1 MMTRVRRDLPSGTV
15 TFLFT
20 DVEGSTK
27 LLHELGADVYARV
40 LAEHRR
46 VLREAYDAHGGVEV
60 DTQGDAFF
68 VAFPTASGALRAAA
82 EATGGLAAGPI
93 RVRMGIHTG
102 TPHLAEEGYVGVD
115 VHRAARIAA
124 CGHGG
129 QVLVSA
135 ATAALVGAEELRFLG
150 EHRLKDLSAPEGVY
164 QLGDADFPPLKSLHQ
179 TNLPIPSTPFLG
191 REHELAE
198 VLGLLSREDVRLLTL
213 TGPGGTGKTRLG
225 LQAAGGLADRYPQ
238 GVWWVALA
246 PLHDSK
252 LVSATAAHALGA
264 TDGLA
269 DHIGDGSMLVLFDN
283 FEQVIDAAAD
293 LADVLASCPNLD
305 VLVTSREPLHLTG
318 EQEYPVPPLAHE
330 EGVDLF
336 AARARAVKPDFEPDD
351 AVPAI
356 CRRLDDLPLALE
368 LAAARVRAVSPAQIL
383 ERLDQR
389 LPLLTG
395 GARDL
400 PERQRTL
407 RATIEW
413 SYELLAPEEQ
423 RLFARLAVFRGGCT
437 LEAAEHVT
445 EADLD
450 GLESLVDKN
459 LLRHREDRYWMLET
473 IAEYAAE
480 RLRQGEEETA
490 IRDRHLEHFLALA
503 ERAYV
508 DRLSSPSSWFATM
521 DAEHDNFRSALDW
534 AAAGDPAVEAQLVGA
549 IAPYWVLRGHALEAR
564 ERLTAALAR
573 HEAPDVIRA
582 RALTELGEVVGVMG
596 MDREALGHLD
606 EARELWREHGDA
618 RGEALALEM
627 MGYCYV
633 GLGELPPAR
642 LAFEQSLALREA
654 AGASDL
660 EKAGS
665 LSGLCQELVAS
676 GEIERAEPLAQELY
690 ELGARH
696 GARRTEQSGLH
707 YLADCPLIAGNYAES
722 EERYI
727 RALAHARRFG
737 MLTMCTEELLGVAM
751 SVAGQGDPERAVRLA
766 AAAYTEKEAL
776 GTHGTTLFWKALQ
789 ERFIG
794 GARAQL
800 PPEALE
806 AAQRAGRE
814 QPFQAVLDEVLGVP
828 TPTA

>member
-1 MMTRVRRDLPSGTV
+1 MTRMRRDLPSGTV

-27 LLHELGADVYARV
+27 LLHELGADGYAQA

-46 VLREAYDAHGGVEV
+46 VLREAFGAHDGVEV

-68 VAFPTASGALRAAA
+68 VAFPTASGALGAAA
-82 EATGGLAAGPI
+82 DATAGLAAGPI

-135 ATAALVGAEELRFLG
+135 AAAALLDAAELRYLG

-164 QLGDADFPPLKSLHQ
+164 QLGNAEFPPLKSLHQ

-191 REHELAE
+191 REHELTE
-198 VLGLLSREDVRLLTL
+198 VLALLSRADVRLLTL

-246 PLHDSK
+246 PLRDSK

-264 TDGLA
+264 NDGLA

-283 FEQVIDAAAD
+283 FEQVIDAAAELSD
-293 LADVLASCPNLD
+293 LLASCPNLD
-305 VLVTSREPLHLTG
+305 LLVTSREPLHLTG

-351 AVPAI
+351 AVPEI

-413 SYELLAPEEQ
+413 SHELLAPEER
-423 RLFARLAVFRGGCT
+423 RLFARLAVFRGGST
-437 LEAAEHVT
+437 LEAAEEVVD
-445 EADLD
+445 ADLD
-450 GLESLVDKN
+450 GLESLVDKS

-480 RLRQGEEETA
+480 RLRQGEEEAA

-503 ERAYV
+503 ERAYL
-508 DRLSSPSSWFATM
+508 DRFVSPSSWFGAM
-521 DAEHDNFRSALDW
+521 DAEHDNLRAALDW
-534 AAAGDPAVEAQLVGA
+534 AAAGDSAVEAQLAGA
-549 IAPYWVLRGHALEAR
+549 IAPYWLLRGHALEAR
-564 ERLTAALAR
+564 ERVTAALAR
-573 HEAPDVIRA
+573 HEASDVIRA
-582 RALTELGEVVGVMG
+582 RALTELGEVVGMIG
-596 MDREALGHLD
+596 MDREALRHLD
-606 EARELWREHGDA
+606 EALALWREHNDA
-618 RGEALALEM
+618 LAEAHALEM
-627 MGYCYV
+627 MGYCHV

-642 LAFEQSLALREA
+642 RAFEQSLALREA

-665 LSGLCQELVAS
+665 LAGLCQELVAS
-676 GEIERAEPLAQELY
+676 GEIERAEPLAQQLY
-690 ELGARH
+690 ELGERH
-696 GARRTEQSGLH
+696 GARRIEHSGLH
-707 YLADCPLIAGNYAES
+707 YLADCPLISGDYAES
-722 EERYI
+722 EERYV

-737 MLTMCTEELLGVAM
+737 MLAMCTEELLGVAM
-751 SVAGQGDPERAVRLA
+751 SAAGQGDPERAVRLA
-766 AAAYTEKEAL
+766 AASYGEKEAL
-776 GTHGTTLFWKALQ
+776 GTHGTSLFWTTLQ
-789 ERFIG
+789 EQFIG

-800 PPEALE
+800 APEALE
-806 AAQRAGRE
+806 AAERAGRE
-814 QPFQAVLDEVLGVP
+814 EPFQALLDEVLGVP
-828 TPTA
+828 TPAS